1 MSPNGPIAVCIIRIH
16 YCTMRKEALILGNK
30 KEYAHHHL
38 TEIILSKEEYEYQ
51 IASFCDWS
59 NLLRLLMYGKEL
71 PDYEALLQKVSAR
84 LEVIGNFVYADENTG
99 TAKAPAEFYQK
110 RLFEACYEDYDET
123 KERIEHIC
131 GFSVTEEDARK
142 IYEKLRFLTDN
153 FCPLLTDEEIWWA
166 GSYSVLIEYA
176 VLHEPCSTLPE
187 EVEKEMFSA
196 GFETSWRS

>member
-1 MSPNGPIAVCIIRIH
+1 MELE
-16 YCTMRKEALILGNK
+16 KECR
-30 KEYAHHHL
+30 HQHL

-51 IASFCDWS
+51 IKSFCDWS

-71 PDYEALLQKVSAR
+71 PDYEALLQKVSTR

-123 KERIEHIC
+123 KYRIERLC
-131 GFSVTEEDARK
+131 GFTAAEEDARK

-153 FCPLLTDEEIWWA
+153 ICPLLTDEEIWWA

-187 EVEKEMFSA
+187 EVKKEMFSA
-196 GFETSWRS
+196 GFETSWRE